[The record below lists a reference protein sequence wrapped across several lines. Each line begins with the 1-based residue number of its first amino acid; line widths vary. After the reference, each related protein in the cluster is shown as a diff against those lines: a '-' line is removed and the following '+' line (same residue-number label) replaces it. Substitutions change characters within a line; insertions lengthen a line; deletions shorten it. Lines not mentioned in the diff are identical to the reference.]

1 MKKKSLLFVLMV
13 LLFSFIILPDNANAN
28 EELDYFTV
36 EGYEAYLEELISTNS
51 ESSKLASK
59 GLVKFKALDTADK
72 ETFLKFLKSNEYT
85 DVLTEALI
93 EANDKDFTVKIDDI
107 EVPVNVEVSK
117 SPGKASIVP
126 FSTGSY
132 NTTVVC
138 SYRLYTFGIHTTTLR
153 TTVVFNGDGFK
164 AVKSLDVYHGH
175 ENINPGVWITYNT
188 SNHYI
193 DGLYAYGRASYE
205 LRATPSLGFIAVT
218 VTHTVRA
225 RWSGHVQHK
234 LDSLHPKIKSFSWR
248 DC

>member
-1 MKKKSLLFVLMV
+1 MKNNVKKILKKKSLLFVLMV

-107 EVPVNVEVSK
+107 EFPVNVEVSK
-117 SPGKASIVP
+117 SPGKASIVL
-126 FSTGSY
+126 FQQEVITLLLF
-132 NTTVVC
+132 VVIDFILLV
-138 SYRLYTFGIHTTTLR
+138 YIRLH
-153 TTVVFNGDGFK
+153 
-164 AVKSLDVYHGH
+164 
-175 ENINPGVWITYNT
+175 
-188 SNHYI
+188 
-193 DGLYAYGRASYE
+193 
-205 LRATPSLGFIAVT
+205 
-218 VTHTVRA
+218 
-225 RWSGHVQHK
+225 
-234 LDSLHPKIKSFSWR
+234 
-248 DC
+248 